1 MQDKIIKILYVILA
15 IGGIVASIGSF
26 ITHSHL
32 LEALALA
39 LLGVSLILNSYAT
52 YLRLKSKISFFY
64 ISIGVIAI
72 IWAILI
78 YY

>member
-15 IGGIVASIGSF
+15 IGGIVAAIGSF

-52 YLRLKSKISFFY
+52 YLRLKRKISFFY

-78 YY
+78 YH